1 VPQFGSYRHSMSTL
15 TAARPQRTTRHDSSA
30 QSPAARP
37 RIISRPLALVF
48 LSEFCAL
55 TSFYLMLSVTPMY
68 AAAAGAGNTGAGLV
82 TGVLLSG
89 TVAAELAAPVLM
101 RRSGY
106 WAMLLTG
113 ALLLGV
119 PALALLPGGSL
130 AVIVAVSVVRGFG
143 FGLCTVMTG
152 ALTAALLPPGR
163 RGEGLG
169 LFGVV
174 ATAPGIV
181 ALPAGVWLAG
191 HLGTATVVG
200 LTAASALVP
209 LAAFPLLSGAAGRH
223 PAAAHPGTGRPDGLL
238 SGLRR
243 AGQPRPFLIFA
254 ASTVA
259 GGVVVSFLPL
269 AAGVSG
275 NVAAAGLL
283 AQALTATVS
292 RWWAGRRG
300 DRSGHTSLLVPALA
314 IASLGMVTMVWMA
327 SPAVVIAGMCLF
339 GIGFGICQN
348 ATFALMIDRMPPSGA
363 GTASALWNLAYDAG
377 YGAGPAAFG
386 LVVNHT
392 GYPAAFALSAVLMLA
407 AVPLAR
413 RERATARGT
422 AHGTAA
428 RSGR

>member
-1 VPQFGSYRHSMSTL
+1 MSTL
-15 TAARPQRTTRHDSSA
+15 TAARPQRSTRHDSTA
-30 QSPAARP
+30 QSTGTTRG
-37 RIISRPLALVF
+37 RIVSGPLALVF
-48 LSEFCAL
+48 LAEFCAL

-68 AAAAGAGNTGAGLV
+68 AAAVGAGNTGAGLV
-82 TGVLLSG
+82 TGVLLLG
-89 TVAAELAAPVLM
+89 TVTAELAAPVLM
-101 RRSGY
+101 RRFGY
-106 WAMLLTG
+106 WAMLVTG

-119 PALALLPGGSL
+119 PALALLAGGSM
-130 AVIVAVSVVRGFG
+130 ATIVTVSVVRGFG

-152 ALTAALLPPGR
+152 ALTAALLPPER

-181 ALPAGVWLAG
+181 ALPAGVWLADHFG
-191 HLGTATVVG
+191 MATVVG

-209 LAAFPLLSGAAGRH
+209 LAAFPLLSRGAGRR
-223 PAAAHPGTGRPDGLL
+223 PAATRPGTGRPDGLL

-243 AGQPRPFLIFA
+243 PGQLRPFLIFA

-300 DRSGHTSLLVPALA
+300 DRSGHARLLIPALA
-314 IASLGMVTMVWMA
+314 IASSGMVTMIWLA
-327 SPAVVIAGMCLF
+327 SPAAVIAGMCLF

-348 ATFALMIDRMPPSGA
+348 ATFALMIERMRPSSA

-392 GYPAAFALSAVLMLA
+392 GYPAAFALTAVLMLA

-413 RERATARGT
+413 RERATARAT
-422 AHGTAA
+422 APRPGH
-428 RSGR
+428 